1 MENSHFPPNLFSPLP
16 VPATLLIPE
25 TQPSAPQPFAP
36 PIHQNQEIQNPP
48 THETYELTARS
59 IYYSKPSAQPAI
71 SQILRLLTPPP
82 PSPSYILRDVS
93 LTARP
98 GELLAIVGPSGAGKS
113 TLLDILAARTSP
125 TSGQLLLNSNP
136 LHRPSFRRLSA
147 HLPQIDSPLP
157 LLTVSETF
165 LLAARLLLP
174 PSSATPAVFSLL
186 SDLRLSH
193 LANSILPG
201 SLSGGELRRVS
212 LGLSLLRDP
221 AFLLLLDEPTSGLD
235 SSSALLVVRSLRRA
249 ATNSPH
255 RPSVILS
262 IHQPSSQLLSAF
274 DTVLLLSR
282 GTVLH
287 HGDLHSLS
295 TFLSSS
301 GFPIPSHL
309 NPLELALE
317 VLHLLPNPPALSATL
332 TATRPQ
338 QTAGKMR
345 GIPYPS
351 PRTREI
357 SVLHGR
363 FWKTIYR
370 SRQLLL
376 TNTLKALFVGF
387 LLGTIYINVGY
398 DEQGIE
404 KRLGFFAF
412 TLTFLLSSTTET
424 LPIFVTERPVLL
436 REVSAGVYRLSSH
449 LAANTLVFLPYL
461 LAISTLYAGSVYFLV
476 GLCASWEAFTSF
488 VLIVWAVVLAA
499 NSLVLFVSSV
509 APDYIAG
516 TSLMTVALA
525 GFFLFSGYFLR
536 RERMPSYWVFMHY
549 MSPYR
554 YALDAMLENEY
565 GCESGRC
572 FGWDRAAVGRECRVR
587 GKDVLNERGL
597 TERGKW
603 VALQVL
609 FGFFI
614 FYRVL
619 YWLVLVR
626 RASSCKR

>member
-1 MENSHFPPNLFSPLP
+1 MENSHFPPSLFSPLP

-71 SQILRLLTPPP
+71 SQILRLLTPLHHPFLHSLATSRSRPALVSYSPSLGRVVPASPLSLTSLQPAPPPPPANSSLTPTLSTALPSAVSAHLPRSTPP
-82 PSPSYILRDVS
+82 PSPSSQSRD
-93 LTARP
+93 LPTRRTP
-98 GELLAIVGPSGAGKS
+98 PPS
-113 TLLDILAARTSP
+113 
-125 TSGQLLLNSNP
+125 
-136 LHRPSFRRLSA
+136 
-147 HLPQIDSPLP
+147 
-157 LLTVSETF
+157 
-165 LLAARLLLP
+165 

-221 AFLLLLDEPTSGLD
+221 AFLLLDEPTSGLD
-235 SSSALLVVRSLRRA
+235 SSSALLVVRFLRRA
-249 ATNSPH
+249 ATNSPR

-338 QTAGKMR
+338 QTAGKIQ

-376 TNTLKALFVGF
+376 TNTLEALFVGF

-587 GKDVLNERGL
+587 
-597 TERGKW
+597 
-603 VALQVL
+603 
-609 FGFFI
+609 
-614 FYRVL
+614 
-619 YWLVLVR
+619 VR
-626 RASSCKR
+626 TY